1 MKQPFIVLGLIAIF
15 GITACK
21 KEAGSG
27 GTSSVKGTLSGRI
40 YSGNNGNAA
49 ESEITQ
55 ITIPDGSDVSDG
67 EYILLNTPNNGTY
80 YYVWFKWDNG
90 AAPDPGLSGR
100 TGIQVTF
107 NFSQSNTTIAA
118 NMAAAI
124 QSNASADFSVE
135 LTNDIVTLTNTATG
149 DVPDADE
156 LTSNVL
162 IDIANQGKSNVGGT
176 ATYTEG
182 PIADE
187 RVYIVYG
194 DDDFYSEDVRTD
206 AQGNFQFKELNRGDY
221 RIFAYTQDT
230 LNPSAG
236 LQEVSVTATI
246 TEKKQVVQAPNLFV
260 IHF

>member
-1 MKQPFIVLGLIAIF
+1 MKQPFIVF
-15 GITACK
+15 GIIALLGVTSCK

-27 GTSSVKGTLSGRI
+27 GTSSIKGTLTGRI
-40 YSGNNGNAA
+40 YTGNSGSTA
-49 ESEITQ
+49 ESEVTQ
-55 ITIPDGSDVSDG
+55 ITLPDGSDISDG

-107 NFSQSNTTIAA
+107 NFSQSNTTLAA
-118 NMAAAI
+118 NVASAI
-124 QSNASADFSVE
+124 QSIASTDFDVTVS
-135 LTNDIVTLTNTATG
+135 NDIITITNTTTG

-176 ATYTEG
+176 STYTEG
-182 PIADE
+182 PIVDE

-194 DDDFYSEDVRTD
+194 DDAFYSEDVRTD
-206 AQGNFQFKELNRGDY
+206 AQGNYQFKGLNRGDY

-236 LQEVSVTATI
+236 LKEVSVSATI
-246 TEKKQVVQAPNLFV
+246 SEKKEVVQASNLF
-260 IHF
+260 IIQF